1 MKIRIENDLI
11 YINDFTPQFL
21 LNFKK
26 QLSYV
31 DKAKQY
37 QLKKMEKNPFLR
49 KSPAYT
55 KLKQEING
63 NLVQEISDSEF
74 RISSGF
80 AYLFKHFD
88 IDNRKDTGKAVTFPW
103 KKKPFDPRD
112 YQEEA
117 VELMLNS
124 WRGVIN
130 LATGAGKTLT
140 TIHYIRRFG
149 KKTLII
155 CPGKGIADNFY
166 SELVNAFGENK
177 IGYYGGGKK
186 KIKDITVGI
195 AQSVINGIED
205 FKKENLGAIVVD
217 EAHHTPAT
225 IFSTIA
231 TELGSVGRIFGLTA
245 TNFRNDGKDVMIEAA
260 VGPTLI
266 SRDLIWCIDNGWL
279 ADPYFIVRE
288 VPTTGQSF
296 RDDKLKNYKEHVL
309 NSELMTQQIIQDC
322 QKFIDAG
329 KHVLCL
335 VDEKA
340 HGEVISKALGLPFA
354 NGDDKKS
361 SDYIVQLNDGKLPG
375 LVGTDSRIG
384 EGVDTKRVD
393 VLVLANFVASKGILW
408 QNIGRG
414 MRLYGDKKAVVVLDY
429 APLGSAMLKRHS
441 DQRIAMYKEITDN
454 VKVVKYVTK

>member
-1 MKIRIENDLI
+1 
-11 YINDFTPQFL
+11 
-21 LNFKK
+21 
-26 QLSYV
+26 
-31 DKAKQY
+31 
-37 QLKKMEKNPFLR
+37 
-49 KSPAYT
+49 
-55 KLKQEING
+55 
-63 NLVQEISDSEF
+63 
-74 RISSGF
+74 
-80 AYLFKHFD
+80 
-88 IDNRKDTGKAVTFPW
+88 
-103 KKKPFDPRD
+103 
-112 YQEEA
+112 
-117 VELMLNS
+117 
-124 WRGVIN
+124 
-130 LATGAGKTLT
+130 
-140 TIHYIRRFG
+140 
-149 KKTLII
+149 
-155 CPGKGIADNFY
+155 
-166 SELVNAFGENK
+166 VNAFGENK

-296 RDDKLKNYKEHVL
+296 KDDKLKNYKEHVL

-454 VKVVKYVTK
+454 VKVVKHVTK